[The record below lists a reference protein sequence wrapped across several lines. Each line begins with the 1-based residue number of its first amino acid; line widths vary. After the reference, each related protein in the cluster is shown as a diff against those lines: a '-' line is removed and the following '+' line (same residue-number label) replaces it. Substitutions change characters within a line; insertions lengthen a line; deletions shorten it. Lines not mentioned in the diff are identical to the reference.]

1 MLTRTFFFSIGMQ
14 FYDLSNQY
22 KARFPYIYA
31 YSQVKSIWPALYHLL
46 LFQFCSVQTKPLSV
60 ADVSQLTAI
69 IYIPLLS
76 NATEFLHFNDRLTA
90 KPFFL
95 FKILLLLLRIKSIK
109 LLSFSHK
116 ENQILCS
123 RYNAVNSRL
132 CYAASLSHTQSMIFP
147 GLEKTGI
154 SSAYKHAWKYMIA
167 ELAEGISISSKN

>member
-1 MLTRTFFFSIGMQ
+1 MQ

-22 KARFPYIYA
+22 KARFPYIHSYL
-31 YSQVKSIWPALYHLL
+31 QVKSSWPALYHLS
-46 LFQFCSVQTKPLSV
+46 LFQFCSVRTKPLSV

-69 IYIPLLS
+69 IYIPVLS
-76 NATEFLHFNDRLTA
+76 NVTEFLNFNDKLTA
-90 KPFFL
+90 KPFIL

-123 RYNAVNSRL
+123 RYKTVAIPCSF
-132 CYAASLSHTQSMIFP
+132 TQSYSESMIFP

-154 SSAYKHAWKYMIA
+154 SSACKHAWKYT
-167 ELAEGISISSKN
+167 